1 LRRDDARP
9 HLGAR
14 VRACRL
20 AARPDSASR
29 PGRAPAVL
37 PERGRGSDVRR
48 PRLRAALD
56 HERGAP
62 LLPHGPPPEV
72 RARTA
77 RDLRRARA
85 AGAPDPGGGGRPRAR
100 RLPVAGEAVRGARG
114 ERSRIVLG
122 ERDAAARGR
131 RHGVPRARAGRRGA
145 RVPPRAHRV
154 GREPGLDDGG
164 GRGALAARLRRRP
177 RDLPPELAVR
187 NGPVPGAGLQGAEPP
202 RPPGAPRAHARGP
215 PASRHALLPLAL
227 RDGPARVLG
236 GPGRRQ
242 AARAR
247 DRRRA
252 SQAHP
257 LLRGAPVTGR
267 ERADRRQALR
277 LLAPTLLALGALAV
291 YPGFW
296 VVWLSLQHRVP
307 IFHVARFAG
316 LDNYVF
322 LASDPRFWNAARTT
336 VVFTALS
343 VALELALGVTVAL
356 ALHRQRRGRRLGLS
370 LLLLAWAMPSVVT
383 AKLYEWLYH
392 PAAGLV
398 SVLLGGHALNWLGDP
413 YLALPA
419 VILADVWRT
428 MPFVAILCYARLVT
442 IPAEV
447 YEAAQVDGAGRLATL
462 GRITL
467 PLLGRIVM

>member
-1 LRRDDARP
+1 M
-9 HLGAR
+9 
-14 VRACRL
+14 
-20 AARPDSASR
+20 
-29 PGRAPAVL
+29 
-37 PERGRGSDVRR
+37 
-48 PRLRAALD
+48 
-56 HERGAP
+56 
-62 LLPHGPPPEV
+62 
-72 RARTA
+72 
-77 RDLRRARA
+77 
-85 AGAPDPGGGGRPRAR
+85 
-100 RLPVAGEAVRGARG
+100 
-114 ERSRIVLG
+114 
-122 ERDAAARGR
+122 
-131 RHGVPRARAGRRGA
+131 
-145 RVPPRAHRV
+145 
-154 GREPGLDDGG
+154 
-164 GRGALAARLRRRP
+164 
-177 RDLPPELAVR
+177 
-187 NGPVPGAGLQGAEPP
+187 
-202 RPPGAPRAHARGP
+202 
-215 PASRHALLPLAL
+215 
-227 RDGPARVLG
+227 
-236 GPGRRQ
+236 
-242 AARAR
+242 
-247 DRRRA
+247 
-252 SQAHP
+252 
-257 LLRGAPVTGR
+257 TGR

-277 LLAPTLLALGALAV
+277 LLAPTLLALGALTV

-467 PLLGRIVM
+467 PLLGRIVMLALLLRMLDALRAFDIMFVLTGGGPAGTTETLTVYAYRSLFQAVQLGLGSAVGVVVFALVMLVAWGYLRALRHEGLAA